1 MATYDPPRLIAD
13 IGGTFARFALVSE
26 PGRFDRVRSLRCAD
40 HEDFHSALRAYLS
53 EVECGPV
60 RHAAIAIA
68 NPVSGDAVRMTN
80 YHWQFSIEEMRQRLR
95 FDTLLVVN
103 DFTALAMA
111 LPRLSPAERR
121 QVGGGAPRAN
131 SVVGLL
137 GSGSGLGVS
146 GLIPAEQGWISLGS
160 EGGHTSFSPRDER
173 ELAILQ
179 FAWQQHPHVSFE
191 RLLSAPGL
199 ELIHAAL
206 TDRAGLRAPPLR
218 APEITRL
225 ALGGE
230 DARCAE
236 AVDVFCAILGTAAGN
251 LAVTLGAMGG
261 IYIGGSIVPRLG
273 TLFDRS
279 RFRARFEDHGRH
291 SAYLGE
297 IPTYVITAEQATF
310 SGVAAILDAQLARL
324 PGGAPS
330 AILDQVGRSLADLS
344 AAERR
349 VAEHVLAH
357 PRSVL
362 GNPIA
367 EIAKAASVSQP
378 TVIRFCRSLGC
389 DGLSDFKLRLASA
402 LSATLPVTHTQV
414 TGNDS
419 ALELG
424 AKVLSNTASAILQ
437 LRSHLNS
444 EAIDRAVALL
454 LAAQR
459 VEFHAVGH
467 SVVVA
472 EDAQLKFL
480 RFGIST
486 VAYTDAR
493 VQLLA
498 ARVLRP
504 GDVVVVIS
512 SSGKVAEL
520 LQVADIARARGASVV
535 AITTGSSP
543 LARKADIVLVV
554 DSTEDVDTQM
564 PMISR
569 ILHLLL
575 IDILAVSV
583 AMRRTEAGPDEPDP
597 ALDEEPPD
605 PEKAGVPLSLARL
618 TAHSR

>member
-1 MATYDPPRLIAD
+1 MATFDPPRLIAD

-26 PGRFDRVRSLRCAD
+26 PGRFDQVRSLRCAD
-40 HEDFHSALRAYLS
+40 HEDFHAALRAYLS
-53 EVECGPV
+53 QVECGPV

-261 IYIGGSIVPRLG
+261 VYIGGSIVPRLG

-310 SGVAAILDAQLARL
+310 AGVAAILDAQLARL

-330 AILDQVGRSLADLS
+330 AILDQVGRSLTDLS

-535 AITTGSSP
+535 AITAGSSP

-583 AMRRTEAGPDEPDP
+583 TMRRTEAGPDEPDP